1 MYFIFF
7 LIFNLSSPL
16 TYEALLDES
25 HGIKC
30 GQVELPAPPG
40 GSQQPDPK
48 LVKVSL
54 NSSDKT
60 FVKIRNKTMGP
71 EIFDTLSGL
80 AKHLKMLQSKMTGGA
95 ASVAEMK
102 ELVQKNLKDAQ
113 SNQALPV
120 RVSTPF
126 LKIWFICPGMSRSIN
141 LHMSALEGIME
152 EKGPLYAKF
161 QPVETGLLLNSQV
174 FSKLSYKFV
183 FSPKI
188 PGTQRTFK

>member
-1 MYFIFF
+1 MNTPGIAEFQHCDRSSSNTVSNIFF
-7 LIFNLSSPL
+7 IILVFRTMHFFLLSIFNLSSPL

-120 RVSTPF
+120 RVPWHNSISEDLIYLSRHVPF
-126 LKIWFICPGMSRSIN
+126 NQFAHERSRRHN
-141 LHMSALEGIME
+141 GGE
-152 EKGPLYAKF
+152 
-161 QPVETGLLLNSQV
+161 
-174 FSKLSYKFV
+174 
-183 FSPKI
+183 
-188 PGTQRTFK
+188 RTTLC